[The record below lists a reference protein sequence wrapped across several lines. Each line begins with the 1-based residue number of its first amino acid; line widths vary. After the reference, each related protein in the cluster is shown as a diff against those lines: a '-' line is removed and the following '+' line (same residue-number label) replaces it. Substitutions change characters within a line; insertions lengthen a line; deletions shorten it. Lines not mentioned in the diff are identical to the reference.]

1 MQRSPKLLM
10 VCQTAALTMRA
21 LEEQAA
27 HETQANSGAFRT
39 RIEFELEFVKAGGM
53 LLAGTAATGIGECWP
68 AKESIVKTLNGK
80 ARAR

>member
-53 LLAGTAATGIGECWP
+53 LLRYSRDRHRGVLAGQG
-68 AKESIVKTLNGK
+68 VN
-80 ARAR
+80 R